1 MLLLLPGTPFPSSF
15 HAGSSLSVKSR
26 LKCHLLRGAF
36 PDLSMQSNSFFHF
49 LSYYYYIYFWYIHH
63 ALPWMECSSNPE
75 LQALG
80 PTGPWLYCSFPCC
93 VNTPALFL
101 RAGQL
106 WTLWPLDWIFQGAS
120 ASSQPPRGIWLDDRT
135 TYCPFPV
142 SLLRLWPLSSKL
154 LFSEVSFL
162 GKAKQRNSLIQV
174 LPVPLPSALFHT
186 LHKFFLTYVGSCSQS
201 CPGLLWHLPFEPI
214 NARLR
219 VITQA
224 LTFCFPAPNQKM
236 NRQKSRILFHVAFFC
251 F

>member
-1 MLLLLPGTPFPSSF
+1 MPPG
-15 HAGSSLSVKSR
+15 V
-26 LKCHLLRGAF
+26 
-36 PDLSMQSNSFFHF
+36 
-49 LSYYYYIYFWYIHH
+49 
-63 ALPWMECSSNPE
+63 PWMECSSNPE

-154 LFSEVSFL
+154 LISGVSFL
-162 GKAKQRNSLIQV
+162 GKPKQRNSLIQV

-214 NARLR
+214 NARLP

-236 NRQKSRILFHVAFFC
+236 NRQKSRILFHVAFFL
-251 F
+251 FLVYLSDRYVTRAEYMQVFIEWLSNRSIPRGLIGGQQPSLLSSWVSLPFN